1 MCMYNAKQDK
11 RAFYW
16 NKLKYGKIDHFPIMS
31 ACNSMGRAFS
41 KNCEVY
47 PDASEIP
54 TFLSEAAEAW
64 KKEEK
69 KKKKKKRKENKR
81 REFGKPQ
88 FPEVT
93 VEF

>member
-1 MCMYNAKQDK
+1 
-11 RAFYW
+11 
-16 NKLKYGKIDHFPIMS
+16 
-31 ACNSMGRAFS
+31 MGRAFS

-69 KKKKKKRKENKR
+69 KEEKKQEKKINAASLGNRNSPK
-81 REFGKPQ
+81 
-88 FPEVT
+88 
-93 VEF
+93 